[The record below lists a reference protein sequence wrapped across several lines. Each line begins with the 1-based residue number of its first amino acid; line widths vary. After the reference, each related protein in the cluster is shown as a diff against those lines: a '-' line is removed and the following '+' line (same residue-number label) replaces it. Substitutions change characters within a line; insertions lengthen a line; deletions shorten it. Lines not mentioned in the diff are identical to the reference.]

1 MHQVLEKH
9 ALRNIMQVSLG
20 IDVGQGSG
28 WGNENGQRL
37 SQAQRVA
44 QRMAKSFRHV
54 LDAPMMHF
62 NTVKLVVLLPV
73 WMQQYASVL
82 PFYFSALVP
91 GSMARKLK
99 VTRTYLTK
107 AILCLVNNT
116 RLAMG

>member
-1 MHQVLEKH
+1 
-9 ALRNIMQVSLG
+9 MQVSLG

-28 WGNENGQRL
+28 CGNENGQRI
-37 SQAQRVA
+37 SQAHRVA
-44 QRMAKSFRHV
+44 KRMAEAFRFV
-54 LDAPMMHF
+54 SDAPLLHF
-62 NTVKLVVLLPV
+62 NTVKLVMLLPV